1 MSKLVNLERKLYLH
15 YRPGVVSDLDRHL
28 GPCAIRGAPD
38 GIPCHIGEST
48 SYFLLDGFYSA
59 EIHPLFVRSDIVS
72 LSHVEIVARHQRCA
86 FLPNQV

>member
-38 GIPCHIGEST
+38 GIPCHIRRE
-48 SYFLLDGFYSA
+48 YELL
-59 EIHPLFVRSDIVS
+59 PLGR
-72 LSHVEIVARHQRCA
+72 L
-86 FLPNQV
+86 L